1 MSLRDLSIL
10 FVDDNIDLRNSF
22 DFFIR
27 DNIKNLYLAKNG
39 IEGLDI
45 YYKYKP
51 DIVIADVKMPFLNG
65 LKMSQII
72 KKSNPQTPIILI
84 SAYEDPEILKKAIEI
99 KVDTFITKP
108 MIDISILF
116 KKLEEFAKKI
126 KNDKNRNLLNEQ
138 LLKMATTDQLT
149 GLCNRYK
156 INEILSS
163 EKNRNNRFGTYFSI
177 ILIDI
182 DNFKTVNDSYGHLI
196 GDSVLAEFAEI
207 LSSSSRVTDIVG
219 RWGGEEFIVILP
231 QTKKAEAAIVAKNIK
246 DKIFSYNFSTVERQ
260 SASFGIAECT
270 SDDDIKNIIKKAD
283 NALYKAKRTGKNRI
297 CIS

>member
-1 MSLRDLSIL
+1 MSLRDSSIL

-65 LKMSQII
+65 LKMSKII

-108 MIDISILF
+108 MIDTSILF

-126 KNDKNRNLLNEQ
+126 KNDKNRNLINEQ

-182 DNFKTVNDSYGHLI
+182 DDFKTVNDSYGHLI

-283 NALYKAKRTGKNRI
+283 NAIYKAKRTGKNRI